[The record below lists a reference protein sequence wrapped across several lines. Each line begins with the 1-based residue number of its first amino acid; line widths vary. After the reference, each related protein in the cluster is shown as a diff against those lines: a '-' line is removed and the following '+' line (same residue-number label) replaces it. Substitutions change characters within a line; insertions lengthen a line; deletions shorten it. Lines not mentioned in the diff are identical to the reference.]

1 MRSVTLRGLTPRW
14 RSAVLAGLTLLIGA
28 LAVTPASAWWR
39 GGVWIGV
46 PPVVIGPGY
55 YYPPPY
61 YYPPY
66 WPGYYYPPPGY
77 AAPPAAQASAK
88 GPVTYGSMCY
98 AGVYSC
104 AAAAK
109 SPVGSGCS
117 CPGIGAPSYG
127 TVN

>member
-1 MRSVTLRGLTPRW
+1 MGSAMARGLSPQW
-14 RSAVLAGLTLLIGA
+14 RGAAFAGLALFTFA
-28 LAVTPASAWWR
+28 LAATPASAWWR

-46 PPVVIGPGY
+46 PPVIVGPGY

-77 AAPPAAQASAK
+77 AAPPAAPASVTASK
-88 GPVTYGSMCY
+88 GPVTYGSM
-98 AGVYSC
+98 
-104 AAAAK
+104 
-109 SPVGSGCS
+109 CS

-127 TVN
+127 SVN